1 MLKVANRGNIKV
13 SIRERGFVF
22 ILNNTRR
29 KYESKKILIL
39 IIIIVLIAVLAI
51 VGINIYK
58 NSKEYSFKATIL
70 EVSPEEERI
79 LVNIPESEGEG
90 MSGKMYV
97 YLNNTTILE
106 SDGKEININVLKAN
120 DNVIITMCADETIVA
135 TNPGILR
142 NTLKLEIVE

>member
-1 MLKVANRGNIKV
+1 MRV
-13 SIRERGFVF
+13 
-22 ILNNTRR
+22 
-29 KYESKKILIL
+29 KKILIL
-39 IIIIVLIAVLAI
+39 IIIIALIAVLAI

-58 NSKEYSFKATIL
+58 DFKEYSFEATIL
-70 EVSPEEERI
+70 EVSTEEERI

-106 SDGKEININVLKAN
+106 SDEKEININVLKAN
-120 DNVIITMCADETIVA
+120 DNVIITMCTDETIVA

>member
-1 MLKVANRGNIKV
+1 MRVN
-13 SIRERGFVF
+13 
-22 ILNNTRR
+22 
-29 KYESKKILIL
+29 KILTV
-39 IIIIVLIAVLAI
+39 IIIIVLIAALAI

-58 NSKEYSFKATIL
+58 NSKEYSFEATIL
-70 EVSPEEERI
+70 EVSTEEERI

-106 SDGKEININVLKAN
+106 SDEKEININVLKAN
-120 DNVIITMCADETIVA
+120 DNVIITMCTDETIVA